1 MMLAGGLLRL
11 YWDSGRTTPPPPP
24 PPPPPPAPDELP
36 LGIENTA
43 RPNVNIR
50 WGNRVDAPPPAPKPP
65 SLEREQEA
73 TPVALPVRVAC
84 AYAAPAAAAPQA
96 RLVGLGTRAPAASA
110 NPAATAPAGVL
121 VAVPQAVA
129 FSACAA
135 PGALAPQAVPEI
147 DDQAAAAIKRRERN
161 RRAAELALR
170 LLDDE

>member
-11 YWDSGRTTPPPPP
+11 YWDSGRPVTPPPPP
-24 PPPPPPAPDELP
+24 PDELP
-36 LGIENTA
+36 LGVENTA
-43 RPNVNIR
+43 RPNVSIR

-73 TPVALPVRVAC
+73 TPVALPVRMAC
-84 AYAAPAAAAPQA
+84 AHAVPATAVPRA
-96 RLVGLGTRAPAASA
+96 RLVGLGTRVPAAGA
-110 NPAATAPAGVL
+110 NPSAVAPTGVL

-135 PGALAPQAVPEI
+135 PGVLAPQAVPEI
-147 DDQAAAAIKRRERN
+147 DDHAAAAIRRRERN

-170 LLDDE
+170 LLSDE